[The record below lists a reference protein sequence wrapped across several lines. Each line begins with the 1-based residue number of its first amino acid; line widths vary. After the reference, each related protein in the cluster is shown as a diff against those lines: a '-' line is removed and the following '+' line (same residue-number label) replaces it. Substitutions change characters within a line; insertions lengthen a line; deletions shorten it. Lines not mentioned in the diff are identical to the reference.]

1 MSYEPPNLSPVISN
15 EQSINTN
22 LSSARTKLRSILN
35 YENTNYSSEDGVI
48 PLIRKLGNREV
59 YLEIPEGT
67 NALETGY
74 LDDIIYYD
82 EDGQTFA
89 TTWNLFSSYDNV
101 WNLQSTQTSGSS
113 SGDWGGAAWVV
124 GYISNSLGNLYLT
137 DDIEIYLTNE
147 SRQMSTGA
155 MGGAMMVFGNH
166 PSTNF
171 KAVYAALDNISPLA
185 GNVGILN
192 NFSTT
197 ETTSALRAYSGS
209 YNIINDRANSQIIA
223 RVYGSGG
230 NLAVENTFSYS
241 TLGVN
246 KKTQVSLA
254 IFSVDS
260 YKQLN
265 RSNNSGIYNYLKIY
279 GPKRGI

>member
-1 MSYEPPNLSPVISN
+1 MSYTAPDLDNILNN
-15 EQSINTN
+15 EQSINSN
-22 LSSARTKLRSILN
+22 LSSARTKLRCILN
-35 YENTNYSSEDGVI
+35 HEDTSYSSSDGVI
-48 PLIRKLGNREV
+48 PLIRKLGKREV
-59 YLEIPEGT
+59 YLEIPNKT

-82 EDGQTFA
+82 QDGETFS
-89 TTWNLFSSYDNV
+89 TTWNLFSNYSKT
-101 WNLQSTQTSGSS
+101 WNLRSTQTSGSS
-113 SGDWGGAAWVV
+113 TGDWGGSVWVI
-124 GYISNSLGNLYLT
+124 GYISNSLGNLYLM

-171 KAVYAALDNISPLA
+171 KAVYAALSNSNPLS
-185 GNVGILN
+185 GNVGILD
-192 NFSTT
+192 NFSGVGM
-197 ETTSALRAYSGS
+197 EEALGAYSGS

-223 RVYGSGG
+223 RVYASNG
-230 NLAVENTFSYS
+230 NLAIEDTFSYS
-241 TLGVN
+241 DLGVN

-254 IFSVDS
+254 IFSLEN

-265 RSNNSGIYNYLKIY
+265 RSNNSAIYNYLKIY
-279 GPKRGI
+279 GPKRSG